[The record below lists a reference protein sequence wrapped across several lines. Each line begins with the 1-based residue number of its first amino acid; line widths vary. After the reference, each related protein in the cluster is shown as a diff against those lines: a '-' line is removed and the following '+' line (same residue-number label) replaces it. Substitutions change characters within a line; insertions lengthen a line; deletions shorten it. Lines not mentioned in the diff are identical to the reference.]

1 MGGNQI
7 GPADST
13 SNTLSLS
20 DTLNLTLGRHE
31 LKLGGAYMWHK
42 YSNTGAGASN
52 GLFTFN
58 GSTTGNAL
66 ADFLLGKAN
75 SMSQNNGAYARIH
88 ASDPSVFAQLDWRLT
103 RRLTLNLGLRWEY
116 YPTFTGQNNTGTF
129 VAGQQS
135 TRFTARAKK
144 AMMLPL
150 SSPPSFIALAG
161 RSGQQLIRA
170 EAHVNP
176 ARMRFMELLAA
187 FASQPILGPGQA
199 GDIAFIGS
207 IDRHICMHANMLAW
221 VVAKFED
228 QPVTRFCSLIACFN
242 SCRKST
248 VRFADCSL
256 TN

>member
-135 TRFTARAKK
+135 TRFPTAPLGLLSSGDAGIPDGIIHTPWNTFAPRLGFAYDLFANGLTSLRGAYGIFYSSADYLQFMSRLVQQPFTRSVTVAKTPNPCNSFC
-144 AMMLPL
+144 PL
-150 SSPPSFIALAG
+150 S
-161 RSGQQLIRA
+161 
-170 EAHVNP
+170 
-176 ARMRFMELLAA
+176 
-187 FASQPILGPGQA
+187 
-199 GDIAFIGS
+199 
-207 IDRHICMHANMLAW
+207 
-221 VVAKFED
+221 
-228 QPVTRFCSLIACFN
+228 
-242 SCRKST
+242 
-248 VRFADCSL
+248 
-256 TN
+256 